1 MQEWRLKIG
10 KMTCT
15 NCSNAIERICSKM
28 QGVEKASVS
37 YLNASGIFLL
47 SSEEVK
53 AKIQQKIKDLGYEVL
68 QNDED
73 IYEFK
78 LKELQKLKFN
88 LILSV
93 IISALAMLLMMSFHG
108 ILSELLQM
116 VLGLFGVFYCGRGFF
131 IHAFK
136 GLKNLA
142 LDMNT
147 LVSLGSL
154 SAVIYSFLA
163 FLGIFQ
169 THLYFAEASMII
181 TFVLLG
187 KFLEENAKFK
197 ANSAQKGLEKFELKT
212 ARLVQKDGSFSLVN
226 PSFLQ
231 VGDEV
236 LVKEGESISVDGVV
250 LEGKAEV
257 DMSVI
262 SGEFMP
268 LLKQKGDEVE
278 AGGLLVSGLL
288 RIRASKKAMDSNLE
302 HIKNLIFQASNAK
315 MPITLLVDKLS
326 AYFVGAIL
334 MLALITF
341 MAWWFIAG
349 LNEAFLHS
357 SALLLISCPCALGLA
372 TPIALVLAIH
382 NASKHHI
389 LIKNPSAIE
398 LLRKIKE
405 GIFDKTGTLSEEKL
419 SIYAHNLSKE
429 NFELLSKLEYFST
442 HPIANAIKTNDVA
455 QVKHI
460 NKDKLEF
467 FTARGLLYTDEK
479 AVFLAGNETFL
490 KERGVTISQEQHNFV
505 FENANLAPIVV
516 YFAKDKT
523 CLGCVCLQNELRKEA
538 HTLIASLKAL
548 GIKSLILSG
557 DNEKSVQSV
566 AQKLDIK
573 EYYANLKPEDKL
585 EFIKKRPNAFFVG
598 DGVNDAAS
606 LRLASVS
613 FALNAGSNLAKENG
627 DFILMKDDL
636 MGIDYALRLSKKT
649 FSIIRLNLFWACIY
663 NALCIPLAAG
673 LVPGISLSPHIAALA
688 MCFSSLCVVMNSLR
702 LKKDI

>member
-1 MQEWRLKIG
+1 MQELRVKIG

-116 VLGLFGVFYCGRGFF
+116 ILGLFGVFYCGRGFF

-334 MLALITF
+334 MLTLITF

-419 SIYAHNLSKE
+419 SIYTHNLSKE
-429 NFELLSKLEYFST
+429 NFELLGKLEYFST
-442 HPIANAIKTNDVA
+442 HPIANAIKTNDVD

-505 FENANLAPIVV
+505 LENANLAPIVV

>member
-1 MQEWRLKIG
+1 MQELHLKIG

-15 NCSNAIERICSKM
+15 NCSNAIERICSKI
-28 QGVEKASVS
+28 QGVEKVSVS

-47 SSEEVK
+47 SSKEAR

-116 VLGLFGVFYCGRGFF
+116 ILGLFGVFYCGRGFF
-131 IHAFK
+131 VHAFK

-163 FLGIFQ
+163 FLGIFE

-181 TFVLLG
+181 SFVLLG

-197 ANSAQKGLEKFELKT
+197 ANSTQKGLENFEVKT
-212 ARLVQKDGSFSLVN
+212 ARLVQKDGSFTLVN

-231 VGDEV
+231 VNDEV

-268 LLKQKGDEVE
+268 LLKQKGDSVE
-278 AGGLLVSGLL
+278 AGGLVVSGLL

-326 AYFVGAIL
+326 AYFVGTIL
-334 MLALITF
+334 ILALITF
-341 MAWWFIAG
+341 IAWWFIAG

-357 SALLLISCPCALGLA
+357 SALLLVSCPCALGLA

-442 HPIANAIKTNDVA
+442 HPIANAIKSNDEA
-455 QVKHI
+455 QVTHI

-479 AVFLAGNETFL
+479 DVFLAGNETFL
-490 KERGVTISQEQHNFV
+490 KEKGVMISQEQHNFV
-505 FENANLAPIVV
+505 LENAKFAPIVV
-516 YFAKDKT
+516 YFAKNKT

-538 HTLIASLKAL
+538 YTLIASLKAL

-557 DNEKSVQSV
+557 DNEKSVKSV

-585 EFIKKRPNAFFVG
+585 EFIKKRRDAFFVG

-606 LRLASVS
+606 LRLATVS

-627 DFILMKDDL
+627 DFILIKDDL
-636 MGIDYALRLSKKT
+636 IGIDYALKLSKKT